1 MRHEFIQTCARVG
14 SWKLLYY
21 TSPSQLT
28 AFWGPKMMGR
38 MEKLT
43 PLKNIVPFLVKFLG
57 YNLFFFRGIHT
68 PTLRRFLLPSLK
80 AIVSIT
86 SISSP
91 AAT

>member
-1 MRHEFIQTCARVG
+1 MRHEFIQICARVG

-43 PLKNIVPFLVKFLG
+43 PLK
-57 YNLFFFRGIHT
+57 HC
-68 PTLRRFLLPSLK
+68 
-80 AIVSIT
+80 SIFG
-86 SISSP
+86 
-91 AAT
+91 